1 MAAVTRTEKD
11 GSTYLHTMTLTTADP
26 TGDAFSIP
34 GARDRTV
41 QVGQASDAI
50 GGATLVIE
58 GSNVA
63 VPSANGDW
71 FTLHDGDGQ
80 ALSFTAA
87 GGEVIAENP
96 LHIRA
101 RLSAVGVGASIRVGV
116 LSGSTMR

>member
-1 MAAVTRTEKD
+1 MAAVTTTEKP
-11 GSTYLHTMTLTTADP
+11 GNTYLHTWTLTTADP
-26 TGDAFSIP
+26 NGDSITIP
-34 GARDRTV
+34 GARDKTV
-41 QVGQASDAI
+41 QIGKNGDAF
-50 GGATLVIE
+50 GTATLVVE

-63 VPSANGDW
+63 VPAANGDW

-96 LHIRA
+96 LHLRV
-101 RLSAVGVGASIRVGV
+101 RLSAVGVGASIFVGI